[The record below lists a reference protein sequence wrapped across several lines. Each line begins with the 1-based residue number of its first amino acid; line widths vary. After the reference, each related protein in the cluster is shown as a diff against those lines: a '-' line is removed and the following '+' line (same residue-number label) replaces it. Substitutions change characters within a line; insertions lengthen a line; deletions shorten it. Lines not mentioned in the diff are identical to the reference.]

1 MTTTTTTSNT
11 KDIEDKFADIL
22 GPTDKDIDREARERL
37 VTARIGLLLK
47 QPFFGNLATRLTLT
61 NADEW
66 CPTAATD
73 GRKFY
78 YNSRFIMMLADEKEC
93 EFLFGHEVLHCV
105 YEHIG
110 RRVDN
115 DHQAQLSNVAADY
128 CVNGD
133 LVQHKVGEMIT
144 TVPCLHD
151 TKYYGWNYERVYDD
165 LYENAEKVDIQDLV
179 DQLLDEH
186 LENEESTT
194 SEGSG
199 DDEGKGKDKKKEEG
213 QGKGRPKLS
222 KQELQDIKDELK
234 EAIVSAA
241 KQTGADNLPGGV
253 KRIIQEITEPKMN
266 WRELLRQQLESTQK
280 SDYTFARPS
289 RRGWHMD
296 AILPGTDHEEMI
308 DIAIG
313 IDTSGSMSDKMLSDF
328 KGEIKGITEEFNNY
342 RIHMFSFD
350 TEVHNPQE
358 FTSEN
363 LDDITEYEIEGG
375 GGTDFDCMFNY
386 LKDNDILPKRLVV
399 FTDGYPWGTW
409 GDANYC
415 ETVWVIHSND
425 NPNPPFGQ
433 WALYEENK

>member
-1 MTTTTTTSNT
+1 MTTATTTNT
-11 KDIEDKFADIL
+11 KDLEDKFKDIL
-22 GPTDKDIDREARERL
+22 GPTDYRVDAEARERL
-37 VTARIGLLLK
+37 ITARVGLLLK
-47 QPFFGNLATRLTLT
+47 QPFFGNLATRLKLT

-115 DHQAQLSNVAADY
+115 EHEAQLSNIAADY

-133 LVQHKVGEMIT
+133 LVQAKVGRMIT
-144 TVPCLHD
+144 TVPCLHE
-151 TKYYGWNYERVYDD
+151 TKYYGWSYEQVYND
-165 LYENAEKVDIQDLV
+165 LYENADKVDLAQLMQ
-179 DQLLDEH
+179 QLLDEH
-186 LENEESTT
+186 LENDQSTNN
-194 SEGSG
+194 SNNPSP
-199 DDEGKGKDKKKEEG
+199 EGKEENKDVKGKPVLTDEDLK
-213 QGKGRPKLS
+213 
-222 KQELQDIKDELK
+222 DIKDELK
-234 EAIVSAA
+234 EALINAA
-241 KQTGADNLPGGV
+241 KQTGAGNLPSGV
-253 KRIIQEITEPKMN
+253 KRIIEDITEPQMD
-266 WRELLRQQLESTQK
+266 WRDLLRQQLESTQK

-289 RRGWHMD
+289 RRGWHLD

-308 DIAIG
+308 DIAVA

-342 RIHMFSFD
+342 RIHIFSFD
-350 TEVHNPQE
+350 TEVHNPE
-358 FTSEN
+358 DFTSDN
-363 LDDITEYEIEGG
+363 LDDILEYEIQGG
-375 GGTDFDCMFNY
+375 GGTEFNCMFNY
-386 LKDNDILPKRLVV
+386 LKENEISPKRLVV

-415 ETVWVIHSND
+415 ETVWIIHSND
-425 NPNPPFGQ
+425 HPNPPFGQ
-433 WALYEENK
+433 WALYEDNK